1 MLNWHTLSNNILN
14 RIPLLLRKQPFVFLA
29 QFGYDEWSDGGED
42 ARQDRVSGVEEPA
55 GVRGV
60 IEVDST
66 FQDGVFADSEV
77 SSNGGHVDVTS

>member
-1 MLNWHTLSNNILN
+1 M
-14 RIPLLLRKQPFVFLA
+14 PLLLRKQAFVFLA
-29 QFGYDEWSDGGED
+29 QFGYDEGSDGGED

-55 GVRGV
+55 GVGGV

-77 SSNGGHVDVTS
+77 PTNGGHVVVS